1 MYFSPQP
8 AKEVIMEVTKEQ
20 AVSVT
25 AEIQEAVNAILAKHG
40 LTGPKIKTT
49 YGDFYK
55 FTLEAFVKN
64 EGDNGINL
72 SSKEATYFKKFGY
85 TAYDAQYNTTELV
98 APLGTIFKNKGVEYA
113 FGGIASSRKKYPI
126 VGINTA
132 NGTTMLFTD
141 AMVPV
146 INASAK

>member
-1 MYFSPQP
+1 
-8 AKEVIMEVTKEQ
+8 MEVTKEQ

>member
-1 MYFSPQP
+1 MGTSPQTTR
-8 AKEVIMEVTKEQ
+8 EVIMEVTKEQ

-85 TAYDAQYNTTELV
+85 TAYDAQYNSTELI
-98 APLGTIFKNKGVEYA
+98 APLGTIFTNKGVQYA
-113 FGGIASSRKKYPI
+113 FGGIAATRKKYPI
-126 VGINTA
+126 VGINTT

-141 AMVPV
+141 AMVAI
-146 INASAK
+146 INKAVK